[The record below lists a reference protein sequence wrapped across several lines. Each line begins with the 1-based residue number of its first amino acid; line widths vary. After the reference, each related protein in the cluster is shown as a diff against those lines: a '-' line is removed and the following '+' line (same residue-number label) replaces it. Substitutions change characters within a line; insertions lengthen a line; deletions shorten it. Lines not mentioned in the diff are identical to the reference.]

1 MDDAPAPM
9 WTPDPEVAARS
20 ELAAFTRRVEGLYD
34 VRLPDFGD
42 LWRWSVEHLGDFWDV
57 LWDDSGIV
65 GHRGAGPA
73 LASEAM
79 PGAEWFPGSTLNY
92 VDQVFTGRPA
102 DEVALVEVTE
112 DGHSAELTWAELERR
127 TGQVAAALRDLGVE
141 QGDRVAG
148 YLPNAS
154 AAVVAFLAT
163 ASLGAVWSACGPDYA
178 AAAAANRLA
187 QLEPTV
193 LICTDGY
200 HFAGRRHDRR
210 TEAVALAKLLPTV
223 RAVVHVAH
231 LGEPPLGFDV
241 PVQAWEE
248 ILDGAWTP
256 LVAVPVPFEHP
267 LWVLYSSG
275 TTGVPKGL
283 VHSHGGVALENHK
296 ILRLHLDLT
305 PADRLFWYTTTNWM
319 MWNFAVS
326 ALVVGAS
333 FVAYDGSPAHPGSDR
348 LWQLC
353 ADHHVTVF
361 GASPGYLQASER
373 AGDDPGSRHDLARI
387 RLIGATGSPVATAS
401 YDWITEQ
408 LPGVPLMSISG
419 GTDIVSALAL
429 GAPNVPV
436 WPGELSCP
444 ALGVALDAFDD
455 RGLPVRNKV
464 GELVVTA
471 PLPTMPVALWNDPE
485 RVRYGD
491 TYFDLYPGVWRHGDW
506 VTLTDRGSMV
516 IHGRSDAT
524 LNRKGVRLG
533 SADIYEIVEGV
544 PGVRESLVVGIDLP
558 EGDYWMPLFVVL
570 DDDRELDDELVSA
583 IRTNLR
589 EQASPRHVPDD
600 VFAVPAI
607 PHTRT
612 GKKLEIPV
620 KRILAG
626 AHAAD
631 VLSLGAVDNPASL
644 DAFAD
649 LQIPR
654 PAAHG
659 PDPLL
664 RPRVRPSPTA

>member
-1 MDDAPAPM
+1 MDDAPVPI
-9 WTPDPEVAARS
+9 WKPDPEVAARS
-20 ELAAFTRRVEGLYD
+20 EMVAFARRVEGAYD
-34 VRLPDFGD
+34 VRLPDYRD
-42 LWRWSVEHLGDFWDV
+42 LWTWSVEHVGEFWDL

-65 GHRGAGPA
+65 GDRGAGPA
-73 LASEAM
+73 LASDAM
-79 PGAEWFPGSTLNY
+79 PGAVWFPGSTLNY
-92 VDQVFTGRPA
+92 VDQVFAGRPA
-102 DEVALVEVTE
+102 DGLAVVEVTE
-112 DGHSAELTWAELERR
+112 DDHSAVVTWAELERR

-148 YLPNAS
+148 YLPNAT

-193 LICTDGY
+193 LICADGY

-210 TEAVALAKLLPTV
+210 TEAVALAGLLPTL

-241 PVQAWEE
+241 PVRTWEA
-248 ILDGAWTP
+248 ILAGPEAP
-256 LVAVPVPFEHP
+256 LAPVPVPFEHP

-296 ILRLHLDLT
+296 SLRLHLDLT

-319 MWNFAVS
+319 MWNFVVS

-333 FVAYDGSPAHPGSDR
+333 LLAYDGSPTHPGTDR

-353 ADHHVTVF
+353 ADHDVSVF

-373 AGDDPGSRHDLARI
+373 AGDDPGHRHALTRI
-387 RLIGATGSPVATAS
+387 RLIGATGSPVATSS
-401 YDWITEQ
+401 YDWIAQ
-408 LPGVPLMSISG
+408 QFPGVPLMSISG
-419 GTDIVSALAL
+419 GTDIVSALAI
-429 GAPNVPV
+429 GAPTVPV

-455 RGLPVRNKV
+455 HGRPVRNRV

-471 PLPTMPVALWNDPE
+471 PMPTMPVSLWNDPE
-485 RVRYGD
+485 RTRYRD
-491 TYFDLYPGVWRHGDW
+491 TYFDRYPGVWRHGDW
-506 VTLTDRGSMV
+506 VTLTDRGSVV

-533 SADIYEIVEGV
+533 SADIYEIVESV

-558 EGDYWMPLFVVL
+558 DADYWMPLFVVL
-570 DDDRELDDELVSA
+570 DDGLELSDELVSTV
-583 IRTNLR
+583 RTKLR
-589 EQASPRHVPDD
+589 EQASPRHVPDE

-626 AHAAD
+626 ALASE
-631 VLSLGAVDNPASL
+631 VLSLDAVDDPTSL
-644 DAFAD
+644 NAFAELAALRRD
-649 LQIPR
+649 PQRNGDALPPR
-654 PAAHG
+654 RAH
-659 PDPLL
+659 
-664 RPRVRPSPTA
+664 